1 MSTHRLLFQ
10 WTSTIK
16 IQLSVLCVTKRT
28 SSLSHWKLTCS
39 RHDMAKKLFSFFF
52 FFFCLFVVVFFLLFF
67 WFFLSFI
74 FLSFY
79 PFFLSFF
86 CVAIKPVLCGI
97 SIWISV
103 NFIFVL
109 SCHLYLEHENIQGVK
124 RIFDIYKIKLN
135 NTLHMCK
142 ICKTYKVIKI
152 PFVEHQEFERKN
164 YIMD

>member
-1 MSTHRLLFQ
+1 LFVVF
-10 WTSTIK
+10 
-16 IQLSVLCVTKRT
+16 LFF
-28 SSLSHWKLTCS
+28 CS
-39 RHDMAKKLFSFFF
+39 FGFFFHSFFF
-52 FFFCLFVVVFFLLFF
+52 LF
-67 WFFLSFI
+67 I
-74 FLSFY
+74 LSFY
-79 PFFLSFF
+79 LFF